1 MLAVVVCC
9 YTVLTKQ
16 QNVFKS
22 NPLVN
27 QSQLVFV
34 MFKYTEL

>member
-1 MLAVVVCC
+1 MLL
-9 YTVLTKQ
+9 YNTDKQ

-22 NPLVN
+22 NPLVK